1 MPGSINFLR
10 HVGLVA
16 PVCDTNAVAD
26 GDIIFTTTE
35 IPNFALGPDQP
46 AYLVKMIVYGQ
57 DDLAAADLRIVF
69 LANSTSIGT
78 VNSPPNISDANGLD
92 IVGDIL
98 IASADWHDM
107 GGFKWVEIALSKL
120 PQAMHPKSGTTSL
133 YFAGIAAA
141 AQTYTASGLKFRFYA
156 QDVLPI

>member
-1 MPGSINFLR
+1 MPGNNFLR
-10 HVGLVA
+10 HVGLVT

-57 DDLAAADLRIVF
+57 DDLTAADLRLVF

-78 VNSPPNISDANGLD
+78 LNAAPSISDANGLD
-92 IVGDIL
+92 IVGDVL
-98 IASADWHDM
+98 IDDTVWHDL
-107 GGFKWVEIALSKL
+107 GGFKWAEIDLSKL

-133 YFAGIAAA
+133 YFAGIATA

-156 QDVLPI
+156 QDVLPF